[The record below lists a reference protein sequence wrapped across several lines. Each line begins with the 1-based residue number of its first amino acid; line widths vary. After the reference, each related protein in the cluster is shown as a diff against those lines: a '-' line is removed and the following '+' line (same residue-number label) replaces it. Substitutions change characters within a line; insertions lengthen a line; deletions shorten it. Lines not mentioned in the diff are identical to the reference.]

1 MLLLCL
7 SLGFTTSI
15 PNRLEKKF
23 EWRFYL
29 EIIIADADCGTGLQ
43 GWGKSQKRINCR
55 AGYTAQ
61 LRALYVWGKV

>member
-29 EIIIADADCGTGLQ
+29 EIIIAEADCGTGIQ
-43 GWGKSQKRINCR
+43 GWGEEPEKNKLQSRLHC
-55 AGYTAQ
+55 TAEGP
-61 LRALYVWGKV
+61 LCVG